1 MNWLDNAQDEINTKF
16 MPLTRLTGFV
26 VAANQEAFTVPSDNL
41 MTEAVWHSR
50 AVRTV
55 LIYKVPIEFFKLKMV
70 AQSATG
76 YQQYYTQFEGR
87 YYVWPMYGT
96 ADQTST
102 ASGAFTI
109 ATTQISVAT
118 ITGFQIQGL
127 VQASN
132 GEIIQYTNTATGLIK
147 GCVRGYAGTA
157 AASGANAGTLTQ
169 MTLQVLYKRQAASL
183 ATGGDSVELPPLYER
198 ALEEWVL
205 YLAYAAEG
213 SQEKAAAQYQI
224 CQKEFDKLEYIG
236 SRDTMDRP
244 IRIIDRL

>member
-1 MNWLDNAQDEINTKF
+1 MNWLDAAQAEVNAKF

-26 VAANQEAFTVPSDNL
+26 VSANQEAFTLPADL
-41 MTEAVWHSR
+41 IMTEVVWHAK
-50 AVRTV
+50 AVRTT
-55 LIYKVPIEFFKLKMV
+55 LIYKTPKEFLKLKMV

-76 YQQYYTQFEGR
+76 YPQYFTEFEGR
-87 YYVWPMYGT
+87 IYLWPMYAS

-132 GEIIQYTNTATGLIK
+132 GEIIQYTNTSTGTIK
-147 GCVRGYAGTA
+147 GCVRGYAGTT
-157 AASGANAGTLTQ
+157 AASGADTGTLSQ
-169 MTLQVLYKRQAASL
+169 MSLQVLYRRQAASL
-183 ATGGDSVELPPLYER
+183 ATSLDSVDLPTIYER
-198 ALEEWVL
+198 AIENWVL

-213 SQEKAAAQYQI
+213 SQQKAEAQYQI
-224 CQKEFDKLEYIG
+224 CQQEFQRLEYIG
-236 SRDTMDRP
+236 SRDEMGGP
-244 IRIIDRL
+244 MRIADAL